1 MKSKIRNQKS
11 KIPMKWLAFALLL
24 LLTISASSQIATTEF
39 GDVQGNM
46 NGSVYEFLGIP
57 YATPPVG
64 DLRWK
69 APINPGPWDGVL
81 NTTEFAPVCP
91 QKQFDQGGGEGVVVG
106 DESCLFLNIWTPE
119 LNTSN
124 LPVMVFIHGGGN
136 QQGGASEINGGA
148 LMYEGKNLAERGN
161 NVVVT
166 IQYRLGPLGF
176 LVHPGLEN
184 ENANGLSGNYAVLD
198 QILALQWIQN
208 NIAAFGGDPN
218 RVMIFGES
226 AGGVNVGNLMNSP
239 LASGLFH
246 RACIQS
252 ATPVVD
258 TYANGEARGIEYVNQ
273 YSVASSVDD
282 QILYMRSLPSDSLVK
297 YEEPPLSGGAVGMN
311 WAAIMDNVT
320 FTNFPYQNFQNGTFN
335 QVPLMIGSN
344 SEEMSLS
351 APQTVTP
358 QMVTALINLYVPTDL
373 QDEAFLLYPP
383 GNTNEG
389 ARISYI
395 GILSDAQFTVTTR
408 RTAQCVSANQEA
420 PVYRYFFTHKHSIAA
435 LEALGSYH
443 GMELFYVFN
452 TWENAT
458 LGSGPFFSDAD
469 DAVQT
474 NMLQYWSNFAATG
487 NPNGTQLVEWP
498 EYNADTD
505 CYLEIKATPDG
516 TQCGLR
522 TAECDLWDESINYVA
537 CENDVWICE
546 YKQSGIQIFPNPTRN
561 FIKVDLP
568 NSNNATITLRNQL
581 GQIELSTSNTSI
593 DLSEYP
599 SGMYTL
605 TIQQGD
611 NISTQIVV
619 KQ

>member
-1 MKSKIRNQKS
+1 MKH
-11 KIPMKWLAFALLL
+11 LALSLLL

-39 GDVQGNM
+39 GDVQGSL
-46 NGSVYEFLGIP
+46 NGNVYEFLGIP
-57 YATPPVG
+57 YATQPVG

-91 QKQFDQGGGEGVVVG
+91 QKQFDQGGGEGVIVG

-119 LNTSN
+119 LNTGN

-136 QQGGASEINGGA
+136 QQGGTGEINGGA

-208 NIAAFGGDPN
+208 NIASFGGDPN

-239 LASGLFH
+239 LAAGLFH

-252 ATPVVD
+252 ASPVID
-258 TYANGEARGIEYVNQ
+258 LYANGESRGIDYVNQ
-273 YSVASSVDD
+273 FSNATSVDE

-311 WAAIMDNVT
+311 WTAVMDNIT
-320 FTNFPYQNFQNGTFN
+320 FTNYAYQNFTNGTFN

-351 APQTVTP
+351 VPQTVTP
-358 QMVTALINLYVPTDL
+358 LMVNVLINLYVPTDL
-373 QDEAFLLYPP
+373 QDEALLLYPP

-395 GILSDAQFTVTTR
+395 GILSDAQFTSTTR
-408 RTAQCVSANQEA
+408 RTAQCVSANQDQ
-420 PVYRYFFTHKHSIAA
+420 PVYRYFFTHKHSIAT

-469 DAVQT
+469 DSVQT

-487 NPNGTQLVEWP
+487 NPNGADLAVWP
-498 EYNADTD
+498 EYNANTD

-522 TAECDLWDESINYVA
+522 TAECDLWDEVIDFIP
-537 CENDVWICE
+537 CEEDVQTEEIE
-546 YKQSGIQIFPNPTRN
+546 HSELLLYPNPTHEELYILLTNQAPFTIRVFNSVGQPILVSKNN
-561 FIKVDLP
+561 FIDVRHFSSGLYF
-568 NSNNATITLRNQL
+568 
-581 GQIELSTSNTSI
+581 IEI
-593 DLSEYP
+593 K
-599 SGMYTL
+599 
-605 TIQQGD
+605 QGD
-611 NISTQIVV
+611 HVIVSNFIRE
-619 KQ
+619 

>member
-1 MKSKIRNQKS
+1 
-11 KIPMKWLAFALLL
+11 
-24 LLTISASSQIATTEF
+24 
-39 GDVQGNM
+39 
-46 NGSVYEFLGIP
+46 
-57 YATPPVG
+57 
-64 DLRWK
+64 
-69 APINPGPWDGVL
+69 
-81 NTTEFAPVCP
+81 
-91 QKQFDQGGGEGVVVG
+91 
-106 DESCLFLNIWTPE
+106 
-119 LNTSN
+119 
-124 LPVMVFIHGGGN
+124 
-136 QQGGASEINGGA
+136 
-148 LMYEGKNLAERGN
+148 
-161 NVVVT
+161 
-166 IQYRLGPLGF
+166 
-176 LVHPGLEN
+176 
-184 ENANGLSGNYAVLD
+184 
-198 QILALQWIQN
+198 
-208 NIAAFGGDPN
+208 
-218 RVMIFGES
+218 
-226 AGGVNVGNLMNSP
+226 
-239 LASGLFH
+239 
-246 RACIQS
+246 
-252 ATPVVD
+252 
-258 TYANGEARGIEYVNQ
+258 
-273 YSVASSVDD
+273 
-282 QILYMRSLPSDSLVK
+282 
-297 YEEPPLSGGAVGMN
+297 MN
-311 WAAIMDNVT
+311 WSAVMDNVT
-320 FTNFPYQNFQNGTFN
+320 FTNYPYQNFQNGTFN

-487 NPNGTQLVEWP
+487 NPNGTELVEWP

-546 YKQSGIQIFPNPTRN
+546 YKQSGIQIFPNPTRD

-593 DLSEYP
+593 DLSAYP

-611 NISTQIVV
+611 SISTQIVV